1 MKVIIYKGQSK
12 FTVDNI
18 SIPQVQSAADLLRK
32 QHKEY
37 KVSADDLENYNFQI
51 TSTRGIVFDD
61 ENLALNEDLER
72 EIEEGIYWK
81 MESVN

>member
-18 SIPQVQSAADLLRK
+18 SIPNVHSPADLLRK

-37 KVSADDLENYNFQI
+37 TVSADDLENYNFQI
-51 TSTRGIVFDD
+51 TSTRGVVFDD
-61 ENLALNEDLER
+61 ETMALNEDIER